1 MSRWRNPSPKKF
13 TKQGTSTLKAAYAQ
27 AMRDVKRMDP
37 AVLAAIGRSGMNS
50 SDLKHLAHANVEGLY
65 GNGHERFAQQIN
77 AQASAQVQ
85 ATTPSHQ
92 KTRNPFK
99 KLSRWNENRKDVRA
113 GKQIL
118 KQAYAQAKSEVKR
131 VDPKV
136 REAIGRSGVNK
147 QDLKMLSH
155 AQLSGV
161 VRNGIE
167 QAAQQH
173 YTQARAAAA
182 AVAARPDP
190 VRQTMGQRTA
200 NVVNTASRWSK
211 AVADGSRAV
220 ANGAKEKAEKFAAD
234 YNERRQNPTGR
245 SAQQP
250 TAAAAAPGREEAAA
264 VQVPTPAE
272 AGPAAAQVPTPAEAA
287 PAAAQVSTPAEAA
300 PVAAVDDNG
309 PPTLVNVPVVPENAA
324 AAAQAAPDLPA
335 AKAAEAKSFHAALN
349 NTMPMPAA
357 EAQQTGGRH
366 RAPEVEAGSNGPTIN
381 GPVNGVQVASGNTG
395 PVTQT
400 QNGVAN
406 APAGQQS
413 GEGGKPAKSGPPAP
427 GADPAM
433 APASAA
439 VATKPAAQAAAG
451 HKGEAANSHNKHRKP
466 DSPER

>member
-1 MSRWRNPSPKKF
+1 MSRWRNPSPRKF

-27 AMRDVKRMDP
+27 AKRDVKRMDP

-50 SDLKHLAHANVEGLY
+50 SDLKHLAHANIEGLY
-65 GNGHERFAQQIN
+65 GNGHERFAQQLN
-77 AQASAQVQ
+77 AQAGAQVQ
-85 ATTPSHQ
+85 ATTPPNQ
-92 KTRNPFK
+92 RTRNPFK
-99 KLSRWNENRKDVRA
+99 QLSRWNQNRKDVRA
-113 GKQIL
+113 GKQVL

-131 VDPKV
+131 IDPKV

-147 QDLKMLSH
+147 QDLAMLSH
-155 AQLSGV
+155 AQLSGP
-161 VRNGIE
+161 VRAGIE

-182 AVAARPDP
+182 AVAARPEAAARPGAARD
-190 VRQTMGQRTA
+190 TMGQRAA

-211 AVADGSRAV
+211 AVAEGSRAV
-220 ANGAKEKAEKFAAD
+220 AGGAKAMAGSAKAKAEKFAAE

-250 TAAAAAPGREEAAA
+250 TAAAAPGREEAAA

-272 AGPAAAQVPTPAEAA
+272 AA
-287 PAAAQVSTPAEAA
+287 PA
-300 PVAAVDDNG
+300 AAVDDNG
-309 PPTLVNVPVVPENAA
+309 PPTLVRVPIVPENA
-324 AAAQAAPDLPA
+324 QAPDLA
-335 AKAAEAKSFHAALN
+335 ADKAAEAQAFHAGLN
-349 NTMPMPAA
+349 NTVPPMPAA
-357 EAQQTGGRH
+357 EAQETGGRH
-366 RAPEVEAGSNGPTIN
+366 RAPEVEAGSDGPAVN
-381 GPVNGVQVASGNTG
+381 GPVNGAQVANGNTG
-395 PVTQT
+395 PVTPT
-400 QNGVAN
+400 QNGVATS
-406 APAGQQS
+406 PAGQQS

-451 HKGEAANSHNKHRKP
+451 HKGEAANSHTKHRKP

>member
-1 MSRWRNPSPKKF
+1 VSRWRNPSPKKF

-27 AMRDVKRMDP
+27 AARDVKRMDP
-37 AVLAAIGRSGMNS
+37 AVLAAVGRSGMNS

-99 KLSRWNENRKDVRA
+99 KLSQRRQNKKDVRQ
-113 GKQIL
+113 GKALL
-118 KQAYAQAKSEVKR
+118 KAAYAQAKSEVKR

-182 AVAARPDP
+182 AVAAQPAA
-190 VRQTMGQRTA
+190 VRQTMGQRAA
-200 NVVNTASRWSK
+200 NVVNTASRWK
-211 AVADGSRAV
+211 KTVGDGSRTV
-220 ANGAKEKAEKFAAD
+220 VDGAKAKAEKFRAD
-234 YNERRQNPTGR
+234 YSERRQNPTGR

-250 TAAAAAPGREEAAA
+250 TAAAAAAAAPAREEAPA

-272 AGPAAAQVPTPAEAA
+272 VA
-287 PAAAQVSTPAEAA
+287 PA
-300 PVAAVDDNG
+300 AAVDDNG
-309 PPTLVNVPVVPENAA
+309 PPTLVNVPIVPENAP
-324 AAAQAAPDLPA
+324 AAAQAAPDLA
-335 AKAAEAKSFHAALN
+335 ADKAAEAKAFHAGLN
-349 NTMPMPAA
+349 NTMPMPAV
-357 EAQQTGGRH
+357 EAQETGGRH
-366 RAPEVEAGSNGPTIN
+366 RAPEVEAGSNGPTFN
-381 GPVNGVQVASGNTG
+381 GPVNGVQMANGNTG
-395 PVTQT
+395 TVTQT
-400 QNGVAN
+400 QNGVVN
-406 APAGQQS
+406 SPAGQQS
-413 GEGGKPAKSGPPAP
+413 GESGKPAKSGPPAP